1 MDTNLVPLKVFGTGQ
16 VTLPKRLRD
25 KYKALYYIAEETEN
39 GIFLRPL
46 TKAIYY
52 EKSSEEFGIKFP
64 FEESATN
71 VLKNLK
77 KANERLSKVSSK
89 TSKKSKK

>member
-1 MDTNLVPLKVFGTGQ
+1 MDTNLTPLKVFGTGQ
-16 VTLPKRLRD
+16 VTLPKKLRD
-25 KYKALYYIAEETEN
+25 KYKAQYYIAEETEN

-46 TKAIYY
+46 I
-52 EKSSEEFGIKFP
+52 KSMYFENSDVDFGIKFP
-64 FEESATN
+64 IEESAAN

-89 TSKKSKK
+89 TSKTTKK